1 MTATCR
7 VCSAEYEPTPR
18 AILRRNFICR
28 PCAAEVSRNWV
39 AKRKAAGL
47 PVRKPA
53 REYHRAYDAKYVKRP
68 EVRAMRVE
76 QARHR
81 YRDPVENL
89 KARVRAIT
97 RDRINRGKLVRQPC
111 EVCGEIKVD
120 AHHDDYSKPLEV
132 RWLCRLH
139 HRQHHAKLKEQD
151 DEK

>member
-1 MTATCR
+1 
-7 VCSAEYEPTPR
+7 
-18 AILRRNFICR
+18 
-28 PCAAEVSRNWV
+28 
-39 AKRKAAGL
+39 
-47 PVRKPA
+47 
-53 REYHRAYDAKYVKRP
+53 
-68 EVRAMRVE
+68 MRVE

-139 HRQHHAKLKEQD
+139 HRQHHAKLKEQPN
-151 DEK
+151 EK